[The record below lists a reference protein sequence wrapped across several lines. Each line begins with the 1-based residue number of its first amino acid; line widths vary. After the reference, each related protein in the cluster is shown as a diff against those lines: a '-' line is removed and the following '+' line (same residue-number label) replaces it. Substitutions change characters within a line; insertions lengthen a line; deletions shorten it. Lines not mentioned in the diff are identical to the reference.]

1 MLSFAD
7 SRTFGTSD
15 DRFSHCLFC
24 GRSLILLP
32 EDRRGGCCFDCL
44 TLSVAASMAC
54 PDCGATISGEDRATG
69 CANCRWY
76 PLRE

>member
-7 SRTFGTSD
+7 ARTFAGSD
-15 DRFSHCLFC
+15 DRFSHCLVC
-24 GRSLILLP
+24 GRDLVLLP

-44 TLSVAASMAC
+44 TLSVPAPMSC
-54 PDCGATISGEDRATG
+54 PDCGVTIPGEERGTG